1 MGAVGRVPT
10 GGNDGSEVRRVKV
23 VGAVVVIVLS
33 GPVALAAVTGAAGAG
48 GRFESP
54 SEHATAEIPPD
65 LLGVYMA
72 ASLTCDGLPWP
83 VLAAVGWVE
92 SRHADGRA
100 DPLSGAVQPPIV
112 GPALNGRA
120 GPGAIPGQSVRALG
134 PMQFLPATWARWGVV
149 APDRPPG
156 AQPDPHNAWDAIHS
170 AANYLCSGQDRLG
183 DLRAALRRYNRSNV
197 YVDEVL
203 AKAAEYGDASPALV
217 GGETR
222 SGSAAAVIAAAMTQL
237 GVPYRWGAE
246 TPGVG
251 FDCSGLVQ
259 WAFAEAGVRLPR
271 TTSQQITS
279 GVAVPS
285 VRELRPGDLVFTRSV
300 RGGRVVGVGH
310 VAIYVGDGRV
320 IVAPR
325 TGDIVRV
332 RPIGAD
338 VEAIRRVL
346 EPA

>member
-1 MGAVGRVPT
+1 M
-10 GGNDGSEVRRVKV
+10 KV
-23 VGAVVVIVLS
+23 VGAVVVLVLS
-33 GPVALAAVTGAAGAG
+33 GPVALAALVGVPG
-48 GRFESP
+48 GGLDGP
-54 SEHATAEIPPD
+54 SEQATAEIPPE

-92 SRHADGRA
+92 SRHAGGRA
-100 DPLSGAVQPPIV
+100 DPLSGTVQPPIV

-120 GPGAIPGQSVRALG
+120 GRAAVPDPSSPDGWVRALG

-156 AQPDPHNAWDAIHS
+156 AVPDAHNAWDAIHS
-170 AANYLCSGQDRLG
+170 AANYLCAGQDRLG

-203 AKAAEYGDASPALV
+203 AKAAEYGDASSAV
-217 GGETR
+217 VRGETL
-222 SGSAAAVIAAAMTQL
+222 SGSAAAVIAGAMTQL

-259 WAFAEAGVRLPR
+259 WAFAQAGVRLPR
-271 TTSQQITS
+271 TTSQQITA

-285 VRELRPGDLVFTRSV
+285 VGELRPGDLVFTRSV
-300 RGGRVVGVGH
+300 RDGRVVDVGH
-310 VAIYVGDGRV
+310 VAIYVGNGRV

-325 TGDIVRV
+325 TGDVVTV
-332 RPIGAD
+332 RPIGAR
-338 VEAIRRVL
+338 VQAIRRILAPV
-346 EPA
+346 